1 MAQILLTF
9 GYREQWVGWLIE
21 DVTSVVMF
29 IILGNWVMVAQ
40 YIFWTIN
47 CIYGWVKW
55 SKSSKAIEV

>member
-1 MAQILLTF
+1 MRVGIAF
-9 GYREQWVGWLIE
+9 GCYCPLHQGHL